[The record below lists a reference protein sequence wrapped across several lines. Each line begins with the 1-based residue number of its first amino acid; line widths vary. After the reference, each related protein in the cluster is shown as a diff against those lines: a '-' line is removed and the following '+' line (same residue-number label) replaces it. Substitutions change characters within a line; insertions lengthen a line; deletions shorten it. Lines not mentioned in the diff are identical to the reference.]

1 MIRIFG
7 LAFAAA
13 ALLAAG
19 PAGAAEEAPRAITVV
34 GEGLAFATP
43 DVAIVTGGVVTR
55 DKTAGG
61 ALKANAAAMTKVLA
75 AVRQAGVAD
84 RDVGTAGLGVQP
96 RYDDDESGSGRAAKL
111 AGYEARNLVT
121 IRSRT
126 IDRFGELV
134 DALVGAGAN
143 QIENLAFDVEERERI
158 LDQARRS
165 AVADARR
172 KAELLAAAAGA
183 KLGPV
188 MSIDEDAGYSE
199 PAQPYA
205 RNMKAMDA
213 AASTPIAKGELELRA
228 RVTVRWGLEP
238 K

>member
-1 MIRIFG
+1 MIRILG
-7 LAFAAA
+7 AAFAATA
-13 ALLAAG
+13 VLSLA
-19 PAGAAEEAPRAITVV
+19 PARAAEDAPRAVTVV
-34 GEGLAFATP
+34 GEGLAAAAP

-55 DKTAGG
+55 DKTASG
-61 ALKANAAAMTKVLA
+61 ALKANAAAMNKVLG
-75 AVRQAGVAD
+75 AVKQAGVED
-84 RDVGTAGLGVQP
+84 RDVGTAGLSVQP
-96 RYDDDESGSGRAAKL
+96 QYDDDGSGRSMKL
-111 AGYEARNLVT
+111 VGYEARNVVT
-121 IRSRT
+121 IRARA

-143 QIENLAFDVEERERI
+143 QIENLAFDVSDRERK
-158 LDQARRS
+158 LDHARGA

-205 RNMKAMDA
+205 RSMKAMD

-228 RVTVRWGLEP
+228 RVTVRWGIEP